1 MKIGIPLGLSI
12 YEYPVLFVNFFKY
25 LNIEV
30 VFSEKTSPDILSN
43 GVKYSLSESCL
54 ASKIFIGHV
63 ANLVDRIK
71 NEKIDYIFIPRLCTF
86 ENNQT
91 TCVKLFALY
100 DICNNIFNAN
110 FLTLNIDYEKNST
123 ELKAFLKLGKKINKK
138 VPECIHAY
146 LMARK
151 DQKLYDK
158 KKLDEQLKEINKQD
172 SKKRVILVA
181 HPYIAYDSI
190 LGKKVI
196 QLLEKENVDVI
207 FANINEFSMQNPK
220 FFKIVKNKKYE
231 YKNISETIFW
241 KSSKNLLNGIYSNL
255 NNIDGIVYL
264 SVFPCGTDSLVN
276 ELAMRKIKD
285 VPYINIVLDEQDA
298 DAGLQTRIESFVDIL
313 NMKERDEKVIG

>member
-30 VFSEKTSPDILSN
+30 VFSEKTNPAILSN

-63 ANLVDRIK
+63 ANLVDRMK
-71 NEKIDYIFIPRLCTF
+71 SEKIDYIFIPRLCTF

-100 DICNNIFNAN
+100 DICNNLFGSN

-123 ELKAFLKLGKKINKK
+123 ELNAFLKLGKKINKK

-158 KKLDEQLKEINKQD
+158 KKLDEQLEEINKQD

-181 HPYIAYDSI
+181 HPYIAYDNI
-190 LGKKVI
+190 LGKKI
-196 QLLEKENVDVI
+196 TKLLERQNVNVI
-207 FANINEFSMQNPK
+207 FANINE
-220 FFKIVKNKKYE
+220 E
-231 YKNISETIFW
+231 
-241 KSSKNLLNGIYSNL
+241 
-255 NNIDGIVYL
+255 
-264 SVFPCGTDSLVN
+264 
-276 ELAMRKIKD
+276 
-285 VPYINIVLDEQDA
+285 
-298 DAGLQTRIESFVDIL
+298 
-313 NMKERDEKVIG
+313 

>member
-30 VFSEKTSPDILSN
+30 VFSEKTNPAILSN

-63 ANLVDRIK
+63 ANLVDRMK

-100 DICNNIFNAN
+100 DICNNLFGSN

-123 ELKAFLKLGKKINKK
+123 ELNAFLKLGKKINKK

-158 KKLDEQLKEINKQD
+158 KKLDEQLEEINKQD

-181 HPYIAYDSI
+181 HPYIAYDNI
-190 LGKKVI
+190 LGKKI
-196 QLLEKENVDVI
+196 TKLLERQNVNVI

-220 FFKIVKNKKYE
+220 FFKLIKNKKYE
-231 YKNISETIFW
+231 YKNISETIF
-241 KSSKNLLNGIYSNL
+241 
-255 NNIDGIVYL
+255 
-264 SVFPCGTDSLVN
+264 
-276 ELAMRKIKD
+276 
-285 VPYINIVLDEQDA
+285 
-298 DAGLQTRIESFVDIL
+298 
-313 NMKERDEKVIG
+313 

>member
-12 YEYPVLFVNFFKY
+12 YEYPILFVNFFKY

-30 VFSEKTSPDILSN
+30 VFSEKTNPAILSN

-63 ANLVDRIK
+63 ANLVDRMK

-91 TCVKLFALY
+91 TCVKLFAVY
-100 DICNNIFNAN
+100 DICNNIFDAN

-123 ELKAFLKLGKKINKK
+123 ELNAFLKLGKKINKK

-151 DQKLYDK
+151 DQKSYDK
-158 KKLDEQLKEINKQD
+158 KRLDEQLKEINKQD

-181 HPYIAYDSI
+181 HPYIAYDNI
-190 LGKKVI
+190 LGKKI
-196 QLLEKENVDVI
+196 TKLLERQNVNVI

-220 FFKIVKNKKYE
+220 FFKLVKDKKYE
-231 YKNISETIFW
+231 YNNISETIFW
-241 KSSKNLLNGIYSNL
+241 KSSKNLLNGICSNL

>member
-12 YEYPVLFVNFFKY
+12 YEYPILFVNFFKY

-30 VFSEKTSPDILSN
+30 VFSEKTNPAILSN

-63 ANLVDRIK
+63 ANLVDRMK

-91 TCVKLFALY
+91 TCVKLFAVY
-100 DICNNIFNAN
+100 DICNNIFDAN

-123 ELKAFLKLGKKINKK
+123 ELNAFLKLGKKINKK

-151 DQKLYDK
+151 DQKSYDK
-158 KKLDEQLKEINKQD
+158 KKLDEQLKEINKHD

-181 HPYIAYDSI
+181 HPYIAYDNI
-190 LGKKVI
+190 LGKKI
-196 QLLEKENVDVI
+196 TKLLERQNVNVI

-220 FFKIVKNKKYE
+220 FFKLVKDKKYE
-231 YKNISETIFW
+231 YNNISETIFW
-241 KSSKNLLNGIYSNL
+241 KSSKNLLNGICSNL

>member
-12 YEYPVLFVNFFKY
+12 YEYPILFVNFFKY

-30 VFSEKTSPDILSN
+30 IFSEKTNPAILSN

-63 ANLVDRIK
+63 ANLVDRMK

-91 TCVKLFALY
+91 TCVKLFAVY
-100 DICNNIFNAN
+100 DICNNIFDAN

-123 ELKAFLKLGKKINKK
+123 ELNAFLKLGKKINKK

-151 DQKLYDK
+151 DQKSYDK

-181 HPYIAYDSI
+181 HPYIAYDNI
-190 LGKKVI
+190 LGKKI
-196 QLLEKENVDVI
+196 TKLLERQNVNVI

-220 FFKIVKNKKYE
+220 FFKLVKDKKYE
-231 YKNISETIFW
+231 YNNISETIFW
-241 KSSKNLLNGIYSNL
+241 KSSKNLLNGICSNL